1 MEADTAVGLIMRW
14 GLRHALAKSTEVSHK
29 IQAMNYQ
36 PTGNMCFNIL
46 SPCQPVVHIHQL
58 LFYPDGNLL
67 HAVKVNILIM
77 PILEHGL
84 ESALI

>member
-14 GLRHALAKSTEVSHK
+14 GLRQALAKSTEVSHK

-36 PTGNMCFNIL
+36 SPGNMCFNIL
-46 SPCQPVVHIHQL
+46 PPCQPVVHIHQL
-58 LFYPDGNLL
+58 LFYTDGNIL
-67 HAVKVNILIM
+67 HALKVNILVM